1 MRWAALPAVV
11 AIVLALTACATAGD
25 ALTEPMKPRVED
37 DPRFGAAVDT
47 VCFTAG
53 LSGFFEVG
61 NRAVVLR
68 RGVDETYLVRTGYCR
83 TLRRVEGLR
92 IADSAGCLKR
102 GDRLEVYE
110 QPFPRKGEQNDRPE
124 RCLVTAIHRWWDADI
139 DAPFYEEP

>member
-1 MRWAALPAVV
+1 MRRAALPMVV
-11 AIVLALTACATAGD
+11 ALAGCVTAGD
-25 ALTEPMKPRVED
+25 VSTDSMKPRVED

-47 VCFTAG
+47 MCFTAG

-68 RGVDETYLVRTGYCR
+68 RGVNETYLVRTGYCR

-92 IADSAGCLKR
+92 LADSAGCLKR

-110 QPFPRKGEQNDRPE
+110 QPFPREGERRDQPE
-124 RCLVTAIHRWWDADI
+124 RCLVTAIHRWWDVDV